1 MPDHI
6 LLRITR
12 RPDEISAM
20 FWFSLVYG
28 LIFSLGLM
36 DVDWRDICVRWSEGG
51 MVFELEMGL
60 RIVSIKTLLVYV
72 IFLLKFSKYEISVF

>member
-20 FWFSLVYG
+20 FWFGLVYG

-36 DVDWRDICVRWSEGG
+36 DVDWRDICARWSEGG

-60 RIVSIKTLLVYV
+60 RIVSIKNVTGLCNFLVE
-72 IFLLKFSKYEISVF
+72 IF